1 MLQTPHKTLPY
12 RCMHRPLEQVDIA
25 IVVALPLEARPL
37 CERLGGAVRLRAAD
51 RRVTVGQLG
60 RRSLAVI
67 EAGVGRAAA
76 EQATHIVIDGH
87 RPRQA
92 IIAAGLCG
100 GLDSAVPRSTII
112 VPETLSRIGSPD
124 IRSIPPLQSRP
135 SGRQAATGGLL
146 VTGDAV
152 VATPAA
158 KQALHAAT
166 GAVAVD
172 MESWWI
178 AAVAAR
184 AGIPCHVI
192 RAVSDTATESI
203 APDIATLAAIA
214 SPARQAG
221 AAIRLAW
228 RRPSAIGELAE
239 LREHAHHAAD
249 ALADYLSEIMKIA
262 AANVR

>member
-1 MLQTPHKTLPY
+1 MQQTF
-12 RCMHRPLEQVDIA
+12 EQVDIA
-25 IVVALPLEARPL
+25 IVVALALEARPL

-60 RRSLAVI
+60 PWSLAVI

-76 EQATHIVIDGH
+76 EQATQLVIDGH

-112 VPETLSRIGSPD
+112 VPETLGRIGSAD
-124 IRSIPPLQSRP
+124 IRRIPPLPARP
-135 SGRQAATGGLL
+135 GDHQAATGGLL

-184 AGIPCHVI
+184 AGIPCHVV

-203 APDIATLAAIA
+203 APDIATLATIA

-221 AAIRLAW
+221 AALRLAW

-249 ALADYLSEIMKIA
+249 ALADCLSEIMK
-262 AANVR
+262 

>member
-1 MLQTPHKTLPY
+1 MQRTF
-12 RCMHRPLEQVDIA
+12 EQVDIA
-25 IVVALPLEARPL
+25 IVVALALEARPL
-37 CERLGGAVRLRAAD
+37 CDHLRGAARLRAAD

-60 RRSLAVI
+60 ARSVAVI
-67 EAGVGRAAA
+67 EAGVGRTAA
-76 EQATHIVIDGH
+76 EQATQLVIDGH

-100 GLDSAVPRSTII
+100 GLDPAIPRATII
-112 VPETLSRIGSPD
+112 VPAVVGHSGSAEARPL
-124 IRSIPPLQSRP
+124 ISAPSLPLQP
-135 SGRQAATGGLL
+135 SKEQAQVGGLL
-146 VTGDAV
+146 VTCDTV
-152 VATPAA
+152 VSTPAA

-178 AAVAAR
+178 VAVAAR

-203 APDIATLAAIA
+203 APDIAALAAIP

-221 AAIRLAW
+221 TALRLAW

-239 LREHAHHAAD
+239 LREHAHRAAD
-249 ALADYLSEIMKIA
+249 ALAGYLIEFVTTIA
-262 AANVR
+262 TTI

>member
-1 MLQTPHKTLPY
+1 MQQSF
-12 RCMHRPLEQVDIA
+12 EQVDIA
-25 IVVALPLEARPL
+25 IVVALALEARPL
-37 CERLGGAVRLRAAD
+37 CERLEGMVRLRAAD
-51 RRVTVGQLG
+51 RRVTVGRLG
-60 RRSLAVI
+60 SRSLAII
-67 EAGVGRAAA
+67 EAGVGQTAA
-76 EQATHIVIDGH
+76 EQATQLVIDGH

-100 GLDSAVPRSTII
+100 GLDPAIPRATII
-112 VPETLSRIGSPD
+112 VPDTLGHTDSADTRPLAP
-124 IRSIPPLQSRP
+124 RPPRP
-135 SGRQAATGGLL
+135 GNRQPPASGLL
-146 VTGDAV
+146 MTCDTV
-152 VATPAA
+152 VSTPAA

-178 AAVAAR
+178 AAVATR

-203 APDIATLAAIA
+203 APDIAMLAAIT

-221 AAIRLAW
+221 AALRLAW

-239 LREHAHHAAD
+239 LREHAHRAAD
-249 ALADYLSEIMKIA
+249 ALAEYLGESVAMIA
-262 AANVR
+262 ATR

>member
-1 MLQTPHKTLPY
+1 MRQSF
-12 RCMHRPLEQVDIA
+12 EQVDSA

-37 CERLGGAVRLRAAD
+37 CERLEGVVRLRAAD
-51 RRVTVGQLG
+51 RRVTVGKIG
-60 RRSLAVI
+60 SRSLAVI
-67 EAGVGRAAA
+67 EAGVGQAAA
-76 EQATHIVIDGH
+76 EQATQLVIDGH

-100 GLDSAVPRSTII
+100 GLDPAIPRGAII
-112 VPETLSRIGSPD
+112 VPDAIGHSGSTETRPPSPL
-124 IRSIPPLQSRP
+124 PPRP
-135 SGRQAATGGLL
+135 DNLRPPARGLL
-146 VTGDAV
+146 MTCDAV
-152 VATPAA
+152 ISTPAA

-203 APDIATLAAIA
+203 ASDIATLAAIT

-221 AAIRLAW
+221 AALRLAW
-228 RRPSAIGELAE
+228 RRPAAIGELAE

-249 ALADYLSEIMKIA
+249 ALADYLIEFVATIA
-262 AANVR
+262 TAAR

>member
-1 MLQTPHKTLPY
+1 MQQAF
-12 RCMHRPLEQVDIA
+12 EEVDIA
-25 IVVALPLEARPL
+25 VVVALPLEARPL
-37 CERLGGAVRLRAAD
+37 CERLEAMVRLRAAD
-51 RRVTVGQLG
+51 RRVTAGRLG
-60 RRSLAVI
+60 SRALAII
-67 EAGVGRAAA
+67 EAGVGRTAA
-76 EQATHIVIDGH
+76 ELATQLVIDGH

-100 GLDSAVPRSTII
+100 GLDPAIPRGAII
-112 VPETLSRIGSPD
+112 VPDTLGHTDAADTRPLSPL
-124 IRSIPPLQSRP
+124 PPRP
-135 SGRQAATGGLL
+135 GNRQPPAGGLL
-146 VTGDAV
+146 MTSDTV
-152 VATPAA
+152 VSTPAA

-184 AGIPCHVI
+184 AGLPCHVI
-192 RAVSDTATESI
+192 RAVSDTAAESI
-203 APDIATLAAIA
+203 PSDIAMLAAIT

-221 AAIRLAW
+221 AALRLAW

-249 ALADYLSEIMKIA
+249 KLADYVSEMMT
-262 AANVR
+262 

>member
-1 MLQTPHKTLPY
+1 MLQSPNKTLPY
-12 RCMHRPLEQVDIA
+12 RGMYRPFEQVDLA

-37 CERLGGAVRLRAAD
+37 CERLSGAVRLRAAD

-60 RRSLAVI
+60 PRSLAVI

-76 EQATHIVIDGH
+76 EQATQIVIDGH

-100 GLDSAVPRSTII
+100 GLDSVVQRSTII
-112 VPETLSRIGSPD
+112 VPETLGCIGSAD
-124 IRSIPPLQSRP
+124 IRSIPPLQSHR
-135 SGRQAATGGLL
+135 SSHLAATGGLL
-146 VTGDAV
+146 LTADAV

-166 GAVAVD
+166 GAAAVD

-184 AGIPCHVI
+184 AGIPCHVV

-203 APDIATLAAIA
+203 ASDIATLAAIA

-249 ALADYLSEIMKIA
+249 ALADYLSEIMK
-262 AANVR
+262 